1 MSIAERSSDELVAG
15 ISAWIAC
22 ESPSHE
28 PTTLQAMAAI
38 IEAQGRAAGLT
49 VKRIDLG
56 PQTGPALMLSN
67 RALGDERTGL
77 LLLAHY
83 DTVHP
88 VGTLARNALRV
99 EDGKL
104 YGPGTY
110 DMKAGTYLA
119 LTALGDVSAT
129 GSTAMPIDFLIVP
142 DEELGSKWSRGII
155 ESHARSAKYVL
166 VCEPARANTGR
177 CVTARKGTGLVS
189 VVAHGRP
196 AHAGVAHEKGRS
208 AIRELSHQILALEAM
223 TDYAAGVT
231 VSVGKIEGG
240 TTTNVVP
247 DYARAVADFRVPTPE
262 AGDALLAKMRAL
274 TPVDPDVRIEVVAEV
289 NRPPMTRTDA
299 VGELLKA
306 VQVLA
311 AEVGLDLQEAP
322 MTGGGSDANF
332 AAAVG
337 VPALDGLGAEGDGA
351 HTLYEHVIVATL
363 PQRLSF
369 WQVMLRKLV

>member
-1 MSIAERSSDELVAG
+1 MSVVERSSDELVAG

-22 ESPSHE
+22 ESPSHDPASLE
-28 PTTLQAMAAI
+28 AMAAI
-38 IEAQGRAAGLT
+38 VEAHGRAAGLT
-49 VKRIDLG
+49 VRRIDLG
-56 PQTGPALMLSN
+56 PQTGPALVLSN
-67 RALGDERTGL
+67 RAPDDQRTGL

-88 VGTLARNALRV
+88 VGTLERNALRV

-119 LTALGDVSAT
+119 LTALGDLSAA
-129 GSTAMPIDFLIVP
+129 GSTAMPVDFLIVP
-142 DEELGSKWSRGII
+142 DEELGSTWSRGLI

-166 VCEPARANTGR
+166 VCEPARANTGH

-208 AIRELSHQILALEAM
+208 AIRELCHQILALEAM
-223 TDYAAGVT
+223 TDYAADVT

-262 AGDALLAKMRAL
+262 AGERLLAKMRAL
-274 TPVDPDVRIEVVAEV
+274 TSVDPAVRIEVVAKM
-289 NRPPMTRTDA
+289 NRPPMTRTEA
-299 VGELLKA
+299 VGKLLTT
-306 VQVLA
+306 VQALA
-311 AEVGLDLQEAP
+311 AEVGMNLQEAP

-351 HTLYEHVIVATL
+351 HTLFEHVIVATL
-363 PQRLSF
+363 AQRLAF
-369 WQVMLRKLV
+369 WQLMLHKLV